1 MSKDLNDALDFAA
14 KHTPSRS
21 DTPTEIQHPTDLL
34 GTYPYYELM
43 WLLFRLKVVPSD
55 IMMMTSSYWGDWS

>member
-1 MSKDLNDALDFAA
+1 MSDLDDALKFAA

-34 GTYPYYELM
+34 GTYPYYELI
-43 WLLFRLKVVPSD
+43 WLLFRLKVVPGD
-55 IMMMTSSYWGDWS
+55 VMMISAEYWKDWV